1 MFEGGFSML
10 NTTARLTPGSARR
23 HASTLRA
30 VIWAGL
36 GLSVAMAP
44 AAAQQPA
51 PGAIEFSSVVMD
63 RWLVVQ
69 KAIAARLKADRVAG
83 KSDEQSEAES
93 ETFLNEACNKA
104 GFAGTDECS
113 CAIAYVG
120 MLVTGYDAHTRRY
133 GDPAAAAERRIA
145 EIEGNQ
151 KMSQS
156 AKAGALAI
164 ARQGLELLRE
174 VLPGPVPEAHLELM
188 TAYHDRI
195 VEANR

>member
-1 MFEGGFSML
+1 ML

-23 HASTLRA
+23 RAPTLRA
-30 VIWAGL
+30 LIWAGL

-51 PGAIEFSSVVMD
+51 PGAIELSSVVMD

-69 KAIAARLKADRVAG
+69 KEIAARLKADVAAS

-93 ETFLNEACNKA
+93 ETFLNQACSKA
-104 GFAGTDECS
+104 GFASTDECS

-120 MLVTGYDAHTRRY
+120 MLVTGYDAQTRRY

-145 EIEGNQ
+145 QIEANP
-151 KMSQS
+151 KMSQA
-156 AKAGALAI
+156 AKAGALAM
-164 ARQGLELLRE
+164 ARQGIEILRE
-174 VLPGPVPEAHLELM
+174 ALPGPVPEAHLELM

-195 VEANR
+195 VAANR